1 VIMPKVQEIPERYSI
16 PEREAQ
22 YLLFDPNEQL
32 RNTTVLN
39 INKTYYYPND
49 RPVPGFFQIQNRR
62 YLGNKYKLTAF
73 IADILKEKCGSIQS
87 LCDIF
92 AGTGVVGN
100 YFNKKNIRIISNDF
114 LYSNYAALQTFL
126 GSTKIDFV
134 KLKEKITIL
143 NSLNSTK
150 DNYFSLNFGD
160 TYFTLENARKIGM
173 IREKIEEISDNDDEK
188 MVLITSLMYAV
199 DKVANTVGHYD
210 AFRKKLDTVN
220 PLVLL
225 LPSIR
230 LENNFNNEIYCE
242 DANQLVQGITCDVLY
257 IDPPYNSRQ
266 YCDAYHLLE
275 NLARWDKPD
284 VYGVAKKMD
293 RGNLKSDYCLK
304 SATKAFAELIRD
316 AKCKHIIVSYNNTGE
331 SKDGRSN
338 ARIKDSEIVNILK
351 RKGDVQ
357 IFERDYK
364 AFTTGKSNG
373 DGHTERIF
381 YCKVTK

>member
-1 VIMPKVQEIPERYSI
+1 MLRVKELPEKYCVAEKEI
-16 PEREAQ
+16 Q
-22 YLLFDPNEQL
+22 YLLFDPNDQL
-32 RNTTVLN
+32 KNTTVLN
-39 INKTYYYPND
+39 INKPYYYPKDNF
-49 RPVPGFFQIQNRR
+49 VSGFFHIQNRR

-73 IADILKEKCGSIQS
+73 ISDILREKCGSFQS

-114 LYSNYAALQTFL
+114 LYSNYVALKTFMGL
-126 GSTKIDFV
+126 TSINLN
-134 KLKEKITIL
+134 KLKEKINLL
-143 NSLNSTK
+143 NSVESVK
-150 DNYFSLNFGD
+150 DNYFSLNFGN
-160 TYFTLENARKIGM
+160 TYFTLENARKIGA
-173 IREKIEEISDNDDEK
+173 IREKIEEISVNEDEK
-188 MVLITSLMYAV
+188 NALITSLIYAV

-220 PLVLL
+220 PLMLL
-225 LPSIR
+225 LPSIKG
-230 LENNFNNEIYCE
+230 ENNSNNEIHCE
-242 DANQLVQGITCDVLY
+242 DANQLIKKISSDVLY

-293 RGNLKSDYCLK
+293 RGHLKSDYCLK
-304 SATKAFAELIRD
+304 SATKAFAELIRY
-316 AKCKHIIVSYNNTGE
+316 AKCKHILVSYNNTGE
-331 SKDGRSN
+331 SKDCRSN

-357 IFERDYK
+357 IFERNYK

-373 DGHTERIF
+373 EGHTERIF
-381 YCKVTK
+381 YCKVSE